1 MDSIQLHDKTFV
13 PYLSEQEIHNA
24 VVRLADQINLDY
36 QGKDLVFL
44 SVLNGSFMFTADLM
58 KHIQLPCEIS
68 FMKVSSYQ
76 GTESTGRVDELI
88 GLNSSIVGKHVI
100 LLEDIV
106 DTGVTI
112 DKIIKLLQI
121 QHPESIEVCSI
132 LYKKEAHIG
141 TNAPKYFG
149 FEIPNKFVVGYGLDY
164 DQHGRNLP
172 AIYQLKN

>member
-13 PYLSEQEIHNA
+13 PYLSEQEIHDA
-24 VVRLADQINLDY
+24 VVRLANQINLDY

>member
-13 PYLSEQEIHNA
+13 PYLSEQEIHDA
-24 VVRLADQINLDY
+24 VVLLARQINLAY
-36 QGKDLVFL
+36 RGKDLVFL
-44 SVLNGSFMFTADLM
+44 SVLNGSFMFTSDLM
-58 KHIQLPCEIS
+58 KHILLPCEIS

-88 GLNSSIVGKHVI
+88 GLNSPVAGKHVI

-112 DKIIKLLQI
+112 DKIIKLLELNG
-121 QHPESIEVCSI
+121 PESIEVCAI

-141 TNAPKYFG
+141 TNIPKYFG

>member
-1 MDSIQLHDKTFV
+1 MESIQLHDKTFV
-13 PYLSEQEIHNA
+13 PYLSEQEIQDA
-24 VVRLADQINLDY
+24 VVRLANRINLDY

-44 SVLNGSFMFTADLM
+44 SVLNGSFMFTSDLM
-58 KHIQLPCEIS
+58 KLIQLPCEIS
-68 FMKVSSYQ
+68 FMKVNSYH

-88 GLNSSIVGKHVI
+88 GMNSPIAGKHVI

-112 DKIIKLLQI
+112 DKIMKLLELNG
-121 QHPESIEVCSI
+121 PESIEVCAI

-141 TNAPKYFG
+141 TNIPKYFG

-164 DQHGRNLP
+164 GQHGRNLP
-172 AIYQLKN
+172 AIYQSNN

>member
-13 PYLSEQEIHNA
+13 PYLTEQEIHNA
-24 VVRLADQINLDY
+24 VVRLANQIHSDY
-36 QGKDLVFL
+36 QDKDTVFL

-58 KHIQLPCEIS
+58 KQVKLPCEIS

-88 GLNSSIVGKHVI
+88 GLNSRIEGKHVI

-106 DTGVTI
+106 DTGITI

-121 QHPESIEVCSI
+121 HGPASIEVCTI
-132 LYKKEAHIG
+132 LYKKEAHVG
-141 TNAPKYFG
+141 TNVPKYFG

>member
-1 MDSIQLHDKTFV
+1 
-13 PYLSEQEIHNA
+13 
-24 VVRLADQINLDY
+24 
-36 QGKDLVFL
+36 
-44 SVLNGSFMFTADLM
+44 
-58 KHIQLPCEIS
+58 
-68 FMKVSSYQ
+68 
-76 GTESTGRVDELI
+76 
-88 GLNSSIVGKHVI
+88 VI

-112 DKIIKLLQI
+112 DKIIKLLELNG
-121 QHPESIEVCSI
+121 PESIEVCAI

-141 TNAPKYFG
+141 TNIPKYFG

>member
-13 PYLSEQEIHNA
+13 PYLSEQEIHDA
-24 VVRLADQINLDY
+24 VVRLANQINLDY

-121 QHPESIEVCSI
+121 QHPECIEVCSI
-132 LYKKEAHIG
+132 L
-141 TNAPKYFG
+141 F
-149 FEIPNKFVVGYGLDY
+149 
-164 DQHGRNLP
+164 P
-172 AIYQLKN
+172 AS